1 MRIAHKSQYAN
12 CAYLNIIFEVII
24 VCGRIK
30 DLREDR
36 DLSQMALAE
45 LLSVNQATYS
55 RYESGGLNIPNI
67 SLIKLADSYEVSIDY
82 LLGRTNDKRLH
93 QL

>member
-1 MRIAHKSQYAN
+1 M
-12 CAYLNIIFEVII
+12 
-24 VCGRIK
+24 CGRIK

-67 SLIKLADSYEVSIDY
+67 SLIKLADFYEVSIDY